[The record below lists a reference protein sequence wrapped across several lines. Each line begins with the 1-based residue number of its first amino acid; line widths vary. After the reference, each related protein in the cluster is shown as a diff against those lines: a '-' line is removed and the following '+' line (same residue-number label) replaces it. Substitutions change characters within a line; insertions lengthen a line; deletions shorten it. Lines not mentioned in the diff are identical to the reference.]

1 MNVLF
6 EFISNIHVSVMELI
20 GMQIIYAE
28 HMLADKD
35 FQKV

>member
-6 EFISNIHVSVMELI
+6 EFISNIQVSVMELI
-20 GMQIIYAE
+20 GMQIIYEE
-28 HMLADKD
+28 HILADKD